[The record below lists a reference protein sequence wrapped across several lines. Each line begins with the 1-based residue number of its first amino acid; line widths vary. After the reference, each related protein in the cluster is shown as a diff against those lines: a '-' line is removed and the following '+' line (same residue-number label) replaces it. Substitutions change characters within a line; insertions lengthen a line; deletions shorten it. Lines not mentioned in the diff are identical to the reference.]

1 MTNKNLPRSLF
12 IIIAVLMTNGNAHSY
27 HYKTHALSAKLAAEL
42 VKRLDA
48 AKKRYT
54 EIYDP
59 SLIAQLG
66 VGAWEED
73 NGNFAGNN
81 RAMRHYYD
89 PDFNGKKKGV
99 PYYKHYT
106 WWRTLEKGTDVTKPS
121 GGRYAGALEW
131 ARNGAVE
138 NWNITNPFNWEGAIN
153 AYDYTHSSRSEAY
166 YRLGHV
172 LHLLTDM
179 AEPDHVFN
187 MPHAGS
193 SKGLPDTI
201 DEIIGQSMADAV
213 IEDLKSIRVS
223 DGSKDK
229 LAWLLFATRI
239 KQMAFKSRRLGYEL
253 LVDDSIHPKFVS
265 EFFKGK
271 DEIHLIESKTTW
283 DTLPPIQGKHL
294 PELNKFDDFFNSLAR
309 WSKLAVSNKNK
320 YPIPLGLV
328 ELSTYFPHKE
338 MLYPREPIYLIPAID
353 MSVDTEKQKYYA
365 LAWEL
370 LEKATEYNANL
381 LMHFYDIVN
390 PPPYVK
396 EVTVSQDGKVKYQ
409 AYWEDEYGQPEGN
422 LNANDPHSNYNIV
435 KKRELKN
442 MANRGLMHE
451 KKATI
456 KIKFGPE
463 VGVPE
468 NIDKNSV
475 KVTIGG
481 KSIPGSIKSDE
492 EPNIWQGTFPVPKL
506 KEDEDEK
513 TLQISI
519 SASDADMH
527 WTVGPIPGSTLD
539 SDPYSPAKVYYRGPG
554 KFQWMNHESAT
565 AGEKWDTN
573 HQIKI
578 VKEEEVLPF
587 EFYFTSVTKGTA
599 YPYTKDLACY
609 TELRTSKDVWVQLF
623 EKETWVIKRDKPDNS
638 WYSKIVQKDGY
649 YEIFSIYSG
658 QANNLETPAQDK
670 ITGYS
675 KSDGDSSELCLFKQ
689 DDDEKFLNNLTSMK
703 ENRITAFGPQG
714 GSPNE
719 QDESNIV
726 KWRYRG
732 KGKDGKIY
740 VAELVFDFKKEW
752 IVDYKTKNQIVYKR
766 VKEKE

>member
-1 MTNKNLPRSLF
+1 MVRSGDNMTNKNLLKSLF
-12 IIIAVLMTNGNAHSY
+12 IIIAVLMAIGNAHSY

-48 AKKRYT
+48 AKKRYA

-59 SLIAQLG
+59 SLIVQLG
-66 VGAWEED
+66 IGAWEED

-99 PYYKHYT
+99 PYYRHYT

-138 NWNITNPFNWEGAIN
+138 NWSSANPFNWEGAIR

-201 DEIIGQSMADAV
+201 DEIIGQSMADA
-213 IEDLKSIRVS
+213 IMEDMKSLRAS
-223 DGSKDK
+223 EGSKNK

-253 LVDDSIHPKFVS
+253 LVDDSINPNFVE

-271 DEIHLIESKTTW
+271 DAIHLIKSKTTR

-294 PELNKFDDFFNSLAR
+294 PDLNKFDDFFNSLAR
-309 WSKLAVSNKNK
+309 RSKLAVSDKNK
-320 YPIPLGLV
+320 YPIPLGLE
-328 ELSTYFPHKE
+328 ELGKYFGLKDF
-338 MLYPREPIYLIPAID
+338 LYFGEPIYLIPAID
-353 MSVDTEKQKYYA
+353 MNVKAEKEKYYA

-381 LMHFYDIVN
+381 LMHFFEIVN

-396 EVTVSQDGKVKYQ
+396 EVTVTQNGMVKYR
-409 AYWEDEYGQPEGN
+409 AFWEDEYGQPEGN
-422 LNANDPHSNYNIV
+422 PNSKDPHLNYNIV

-442 MANRGLMHE
+442 MANRGIMHE

-456 KIKFGPE
+456 KIVFGPDI
-463 VGVPE
+463 GVPE
-468 NIDKNSV
+468 NIDKGSV

-481 KSIPGSIKSDE
+481 KSVSGSIKSDKD
-492 EPNIWQGTFPVPKL
+492 PNIWEGTFTVPKL
-506 KEDEDEK
+506 EENEDEK

-539 SDPYSPAKVYYRGPG
+539 SDPYSAAKVSYMGPG
-554 KFQWMNHESAT
+554 QFHWMNHESTT
-565 AGEKWDTN
+565 ASEKWDTN
-573 HQIKI
+573 HKIKI
-578 VKEEEVLPF
+578 VKEEVQPNF
-587 EFYFTSVTKGTA
+587 IMRIVSVH
-599 YPYTKDLACY
+599 KDEDGML
-609 TELRTSKDVWVQLF
+609 DGQVWLKI
-623 EKETWVIKRDKPDNS
+623 EGDIEHLEIIEADN
-638 WYSKIVQKDGY
+638 WYI
-649 YEIFSIYSG
+649 
-658 QANNLETPAQDK
+658 NN
-670 ITGYS
+670 
-675 KSDGDSSELCLFKQ
+675 
-689 DDDEKFLNNLTSMK
+689 NNAK
-703 ENRITAFGPQG
+703 ENRRIHTIKIGDRIEERFEYPHNRVANHVEQTSSFWGIT
-714 GSPNE
+714 SLRK
-719 QDESNIV
+719 ESRSALVFSWAIRPGETRSL
-726 KWRYRG
+726 KFKGIDG
-732 KGKDGKIY
+732 KGNIH
-740 VAELVFDFKKEW
+740 VAEDVFVYGDW
-752 IVDYKTKNQIVYKR
+752 IPDPEHEGLYKR
-766 VKEKE
+766 SEKIK